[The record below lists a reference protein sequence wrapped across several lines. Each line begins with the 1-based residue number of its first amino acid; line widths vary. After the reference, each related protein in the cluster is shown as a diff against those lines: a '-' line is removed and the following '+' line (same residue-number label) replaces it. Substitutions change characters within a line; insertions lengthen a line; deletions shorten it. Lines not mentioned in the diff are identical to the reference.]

1 MAVVLGN
8 NALQQDDSRN
18 SEKYRGDFINYTD
31 DYALGITLPLQFGQ
45 NTFNQ
50 AYDNITQLKANIKNL
65 LLTQR
70 GERMMQP
77 KFGTDLTKLLFEQN
91 TEQLQEKIYN
101 AIEAAISY
109 WIPQV
114 SIQTI
119 DIKTTDLMKD
129 KNTVEVSIV
138 FTANYNKQ
146 NFNVDFKVNP

>member
-1 MAVVLGN
+1 
-8 NALQQDDSRN
+8 
-18 SEKYRGDFINYTD
+18 
-31 DYALGITLPLQFGQ
+31 
-45 NTFNQ
+45 
-50 AYDNITQLKANIKNL
+50 
-65 LLTQR
+65 
-70 GERMMQP
+70 MMQP